1 MSVSET
7 TTTTPTAPAHDGETA
22 AFEEEVVSVG
32 PLAGNPMLLG
42 LPVFVAAS
50 VALGLTLVGYV
61 APSGQAGALPII
73 MMSTG
78 IGLLITT
85 IWAIALGQ
93 SAVACVFGIFSGFWL
108 SYAALLLGLAH
119 NWFGVPTGQVRH
131 TVAAFLITWLV
142 IIGLLT
148 LAMLRLPLAFTV
160 VNVLIDIALAL
171 VLIGTIR
178 TSRDWTKAGGWVAF
192 AFAAVGAYIFVG
204 VSSVATG
211 GKPLPVGKPVID

>member
-1 MSVSET
+1 MTISET
-7 TTTTPTAPAHDGETA
+7 PTQTTTPTHNGETVVV
-22 AFEEEVVSVG
+22 EEEVVIVG

-50 VALGLTLVGYV
+50 VALGLTFVGYV
-61 APSGQAGALPII
+61 STAGHAGALPII

-85 IWAIALGQ
+85 VWAIALGQ

-108 SYAALLLGLAH
+108 SYSALLLGLTH
-119 NWFGVPTGQVRH
+119 NWFAIGKADVTH

-148 LAMLRLPLAFTV
+148 LAMLRLPLAFTT
-160 VNVLIDIALAL
+160 VNVLIDIALVL
-171 VLIGTIR
+171 ILIGTIR
-178 TSRDWTKAGGWVAF
+178 GSQNFNKAGGWVAF
-192 AFAAVGAYIFVG
+192 LFAAVGAYIFVG
-204 VSSVATG
+204 TASVATG
-211 GKPLPVGKPVID
+211 GKPLPLGRPVIS